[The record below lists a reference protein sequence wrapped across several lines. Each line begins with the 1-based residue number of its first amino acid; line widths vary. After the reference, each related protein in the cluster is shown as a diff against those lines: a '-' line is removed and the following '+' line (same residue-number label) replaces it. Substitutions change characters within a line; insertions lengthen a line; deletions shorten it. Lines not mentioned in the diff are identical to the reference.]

1 VAAFQILLWQEIP
14 SVVKAFADDGAPTSR
29 QLPDRFQQ
37 EIDRQAMKQGL
48 AGSDDY
54 LAEWHWGERQER
66 PGSPD
71 EVLNAVVQEL
81 EEAFAERL
89 RGERAG

>member
-1 VAAFQILLWQEIP
+1 VAEFQILLWQDIP
-14 SVVKAFADDGAPTSR
+14 SVVKAFADDGTPASR

-54 LAEWHWGERQER
+54 LAEWHWSERQQR
-66 PGSPD
+66 PGTPD
-71 EVLNAVVQEL
+71 VVLDAVVAEL
-81 EEAFAERL
+81 EQQLSERL
-89 RGERAG
+89 QAERAG